1 MKDILSM
8 TALAELKKLYFEDQ
22 LELQLD
28 KGIFVGEKMASFIFI
43 TNQNLN
49 IQILSNFKENKSPY
63 FDDMNKII

>member
-1 MKDILSM
+1 
-8 TALAELKKLYFEDQ
+8 
-22 LELQLD
+22 
-28 KGIFVGEKMASFIFI
+28 MASFIFI